1 MPMHSVPHSLDLHPR
16 PPQNACAPQIAQ
28 ARSLCLIMAE
38 GEAFSFFSVS
48 LAEVF
53 NAGPDYLQ
61 STCNPGLIAR
71 TVSSQRAH
79 DSSVLI

>member
-1 MPMHSVPHSLDLHPR
+1 
-16 PPQNACAPQIAQ
+16 
-28 ARSLCLIMAE
+28 MAE

-53 NAGPDYLQ
+53 NAGPDYLL

-79 DSSVLI
+79 DSSVLIYRCTTSVAGPTSTLEAV